1 MNHENYHS
9 ETYQNIGKSLYVFN
23 ELEFFINCIIAHYI
37 KPSDREFFIDF
48 FLNTSVTS
56 FGTKI
61 KMLGTFEKFTNKEL
75 DIFRKYAN
83 FRNVFAHSN
92 RTHFFDVDASDPYRI
107 NIKMED
113 VIYITNS
120 SGKMIKKP
128 YSDFID
134 EHLSLIHI

>member
-37 KPSDREFFIDF
+37 KPSDREFVIEF

-92 RTHFFDVDASDPYRI
+92 RTHFFDAVSYTHL
-107 NIKMED
+107 D
-113 VIYITNS
+113 VYKRQIL
-120 SGKMIKKP
+120 KKP
-128 YSDFID
+128 TEKNLQKLKIQK
-134 EHLSLIHI
+134 